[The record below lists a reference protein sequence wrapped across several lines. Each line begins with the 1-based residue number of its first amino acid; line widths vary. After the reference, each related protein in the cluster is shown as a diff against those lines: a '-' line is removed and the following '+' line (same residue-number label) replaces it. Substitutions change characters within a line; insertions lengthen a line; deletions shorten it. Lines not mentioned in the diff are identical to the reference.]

1 MGENKGHPNHNPGAQ
16 TPRQWGTGGLIRINN
31 FRLIAWVELDST
43 GRGVELLASQVTSY
57 SSSRACVRAGWTGQ
71 GGIRTAEAPIV
82 SAQML
87 TLTFGY
93 LGFPE
98 RVYSLLVSQL
108 A

>member
-71 GGIRTAEAPIV
+71 GGIRTARGTNCKSPNVDSHLRV
-82 SAQML
+82 S
-87 TLTFGY
+87 
-93 LGFPE
+93 GFPGE
-98 RVYSLLVSQL
+98 CL
-108 A
+108 